1 MSLVGAG
8 GMGEVYRARDSKL
21 GRDVA
26 LKVLAASVAGDP
38 DRLARFRR
46 EAQVLAALNHPN
58 IAAIY
63 GFEDSGPTHALV
75 MELVDGQTLD
85 QLLRATKPQASGRG
99 AQGSGQRLQAS
110 SAPDQAPGKKSK
122 ASGTGSVPQPMP
134 VAYGLGPDQVLSIA
148 RQIAEALEFAHERGI
163 IHRDLKPANIK
174 VRDDGTVKV
183 LDFGLA
189 KALAPEDLS
198 GTSDV
203 MNSPTLTARATQMGV
218 IMGTAAYMAPEQAK
232 GRPVDRRA
240 DIWAFGVVL
249 YEMLTGRRGYEAE
262 DISDTLAAVLTRDVD
277 WQALPADTPAR
288 LRGLVRDCL
297 ARDPKN
303 RLRDI
308 GEARRVLDQL
318 ISGAPEIDPAASAII
333 TVAAPQA
340 PAWRRALPWAIAA
353 LAILAAAA
361 TAWMSLSRPT
371 APRGL
376 VTRARFPVPDL
387 SGFVALSRE
396 GTKLAYT
403 VSGPQGFF
411 IALRQMDQFEGKG
424 LAGTENSGWPV
435 FSPDGE
441 WIAFSSIAAPTKI
454 RKVPIAGGTS
464 ITLCDGSF
472 QQGAAWGNDD
482 SIVFAGGGGLMA
494 VSANGGEP
502 KPLTKVDVAK
512 GERSHTRPQFLP
524 NGSLLF
530 TIASAAPDSPHF
542 AVLDLKTGQY
552 RTVARGGDNG
562 QYVPT
567 GHLTFVRDATLFA
580 VPFDLARLT
589 TTGPEVPVVEN
600 VSTVGPDNTGD
611 YTFSQNGLL
620 VYSEALNAQGTLLI
634 WMDRHGTPQPIPG
647 QVRRDWATGRL
658 SPDGLRVVNGI
669 HDAKGTDLWVADLA
683 RTTLT
688 RLTFGGENDLPIWTP
703 DGTRIVYSSTKDGK
717 SGLFSVLADGTG
729 QPELVIASDTRPVAT
744 SFTPDGKTL
753 VYTQPTKT
761 KGTIM
766 LLPFGGRRPDRR
778 VNRIRCASP
787 TCRMARP
794 RCRPTASG

>member
-1 MSLVGAG
+1 
-8 GMGEVYRARDSKL
+8 
-21 GRDVA
+21 
-26 LKVLAASVAGDP
+26 
-38 DRLARFRR
+38 
-46 EAQVLAALNHPN
+46 
-58 IAAIY
+58 
-63 GFEDSGPTHALV
+63 
-75 MELVDGQTLD
+75 
-85 QLLRATKPQASGRG
+85 
-99 AQGSGQRLQAS
+99 
-110 SAPDQAPGKKSK
+110 
-122 ASGTGSVPQPMP
+122 
-134 VAYGLGPDQVLSIA
+134 VLSIA

-163 IHRDLKPANIK
+163 IHRDLKPANVK

-198 GTSDV
+198 GVSDV

-318 ISGAPEIDPAASAII
+318 ISGAPEADPAASSIL
-333 TVAAPQA
+333 TVAAPVR
-340 PAWRRALPWAIAA
+340 PAWQRALPWAIAA
-353 LAILAAAA
+353 LAVLAAAA
-361 TAWMSLSRPT
+361 MAWSSLSRPA

-376 VTRARFPVPDL
+376 VTRSKFSVPDL
-387 SGFVALSRE
+387 SGFVALSRD
-396 GTKLAYT
+396 GSKLAYT

-411 IALRQMDQFEGKG
+411 LELRQMDQFDGKA
-424 LAGTENSGWPV
+424 LAGGENSGWPL

-441 WIAFSSIAAPTKI
+441 WIAFSSIAAPQKI
-454 RKVPIAGGTS
+454 RKVPIAGGTA
-464 ITLCDGSF
+464 ITLCDGNF
-472 QQGAAWGNDD
+472 QQGAAWGPDD
-482 SIVFAGGGGLMA
+482 TIVFAGGGGLMT
-494 VSANGGEP
+494 VSANGGEA
-502 KPLTKVDVAK
+502 KPLTKIDAAK

-524 NGSLLF
+524 NGSILF
-530 TIASAAPDSPHF
+530 TISSTAADSPHF
-542 AVLDLKTGQY
+542 AVLDPKAGQY
-552 RTVARGGDNG
+552 RTIARGGDNG

-580 VPFDLARLT
+580 VPFDLAHLS
-589 TTGPEVPVVEN
+589 TTGPEVPVIEN
-600 VSTVGPDNTGD
+600 ISTVGPSNTGD
-611 YTFSQNGLL
+611 YTFSQSGLL
-620 VYSEALNAQGTLLI
+620 VYSEALNAAGTLLI
-634 WMDRHGTPQPIPG
+634 WMDRHGNPQPIQG

-658 SPDGLRVVNGI
+658 SPDGSRVVNGL
-669 HDAKGTDLWVADLA
+669 HDDKGTDLWVADLA

-688 RLTFGGENDLPIWTP
+688 RLTFGGDNDLPIWTP
-703 DGTRIVYSSTKDGK
+703 DGKRIVYSSTKDGK
-717 SGLFSVLADGTG
+717 YGLYSVLADGTG
-729 QPELVIASDTRPVAT
+729 QPELVIAAADSRPVAT

-753 VYTQPTKT
+753 LYTQPAKT
-761 KGTIM
+761 KATIM
-766 LLPFGGRRPDRR
+766 MLPFGAAAGSAAEPRALREPNVSDGQATVSPDGKLVAFASLDTGTAEIYVQPFPGPGAKTRVSTASGRTPRWSHKGNELFYWTAAPGNAGLMSVTVQTSPTLSIGAPKELFRYAPGTTWDVAPDGERFL
-778 VNRIRCASP
+778 VEQASP
-787 TCRMARP
+787 TGTGAIFAVVTDWFDELRRRAP
-794 RCRPTASG
+794 AKK